1 MFDWFMDNVW
11 LPFRLATSPK
21 VRDAY
26 IKHQAGVFNQ
36 DRALEFCRAQREAY
50 QDLLGS
56 IWLYIKWQYV
66 TKQLTTEEKNLFA
79 DAVDAASARMNDWDP
94 DDRHPVAE
102 RWWLE

>member
-1 MFDWFMDNVW
+1 MIFGWFMDNVW

-36 DRALEFCRAQREAY
+36 DLALEFSKRQREAY
-50 QDLLGS
+50 QDLLGCIS
-56 IWLYIKWQYV
+56 LYIKWRYV
-66 TKQLTTEEKNLFA
+66 TKQLPNAQKELFA
-79 DAVDAASARMNDWDP
+79 DAVDAWSERLNDTHDWT
-94 DDRHPVAE
+94 PVAE